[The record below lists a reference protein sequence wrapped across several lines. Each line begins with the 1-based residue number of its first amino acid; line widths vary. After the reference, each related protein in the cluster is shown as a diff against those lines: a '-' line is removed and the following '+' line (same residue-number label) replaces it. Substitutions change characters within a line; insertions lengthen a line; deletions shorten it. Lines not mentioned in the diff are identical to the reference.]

1 MKSRARAAEP
11 YDDYDDGWDEP
22 PRGGRRHGS
31 PAGELPWRIA
41 AMCRDNPLKA
51 GGIFVGLLTG
61 ALIVSNALTNQHG
74 RHPAPLFE
82 TRSVSGPISEA
93 LPVPDPAPPRA
104 VRTTAVGQQEPGPSA
119 PAGSPGA
126 QQPAATVVG
135 HAPAPANIETLIQ
148 QTAQPAAP
156 ATPAA
161 DPRVRALQAVLKD
174 RGLYSGAVDGLSG
187 PMTSDAIRALE
198 KQFNLA
204 QTGEYSDQLLVI
216 ANKAR
221 PAAPRPAGPLQ
232 TASYAPAEPRTVAT
246 VPVVARPQA
255 APPRPAQ
262 PSAAT
267 PVSAPTDLRAAV
279 ADERTAKVQ
288 RALSALGFTPGRA
301 DGRMRPETAEAIKR
315 FEIDRGLKV
324 TGTINDQLMFALA
337 STGSLY

>member
-1 MKSRARAAEP
+1 MKSRARAAEA

-51 GGIFVGLLTG
+51 GGIFVGLLTA
-61 ALIVSNALTNQHG
+61 ALIVSNALNNQHG

-82 TRSVSGPISEA
+82 TRGVSGPISQA
-93 LPVPDPAPPRA
+93 LPVPEPAPTRA
-104 VRTTAVGQQEPGPSA
+104 VRTTPVT
-119 PAGSPGA
+119 A
-126 QQPAATVVG
+126 QDVAARDSQPAA
-135 HAPAPANIETLIQ
+135 APAPAPAPGNIEALIQ
-148 QTAQPAAP
+148 QTAPAAAP
-156 ATPAA
+156 AVVE

-174 RGLYSGAVDGLSG
+174 RGLYTGSVDGISG

-198 KQFNLA
+198 KQLNIT
-204 QTGEYSDQLLVI
+204 QTGEYSDRLLVL
-216 ANKAR
+216 AQKAR
-221 PAAPRPAGPLQ
+221 PVVTPPQPTRVGAMPIQ
-232 TASYAPAEPRTVAT
+232 NASFSPAEPRTVAT
-246 VPVVARPQA
+246 VPVIARPQV

-262 PSAAT
+262 PAAAT
-267 PVSAPTDLRAAV
+267 PQTDMRAGV
-279 ADERTAKVQ
+279 ADDRTAKVQ
-288 RALSALGFTPGRA
+288 RALAALGFTPGKA

-315 FEIDRGLKV
+315 FEIDKGLKV